1 MDTNKYAVATA
12 SSRFQSVWQNVNLS
26 WEQILEKLGRT
37 VRTNETLG
45 QFRNMPKTEQDNIK
59 DVGGFVGGYLKDG
72 RRKTGFVKNRSLIT
86 LDADFAA
93 EDFVGGVRM
102 FADYTWCVYST
113 HKHTSE
119 KPRLRLVIPLSRPV
133 DCDEYEAIARKV
145 AEEIGIEQFDDTTY
159 QSHRL
164 MYWPSTSI
172 DGEFVFEHEESKPLH
187 ADKYLEKYNDWKD
200 VTSWPASN
208 RTAKARISDVK
219 KQEDPTTKKGV
230 IGAFCRTYTI
240 KEAIDNFLQDEYE
253 LCTSGDRYTYKKGST
268 AAGLVIYEDKFAYS
282 NHATDPAGGRLC
294 NAFDIVRIHKFLQCD
309 EDAKPNTPANKLPS
323 FKAMMDFVSKD
334 DNVKLN
340 IFNEKVVEAQKDF
353 VDEEICQEDNEWVL
367 QLKIDERNGY
377 LNTIDNL
384 VIIFNND
391 RLLKNKFGY
400 NEFTYR
406 FVITGE
412 LPWDNEYPRDWSDSD
427 EANLR
432 HYIEKVYAIKGK
444 DNIKDAVTITA
455 LKNKFHPVRD
465 YLNSLKWDGN
475 KRLENIFC
483 DYLGADR
490 SDYVRFVTR
499 KTLVAAVARIFQPGI
514 KFDNVLTLV
523 GKQGC
528 GKSQIIKRLAGDW
541 FSDSLTTVQGK
552 DAFEQIQGFWLIEMP
567 ELSALRKAETE
578 AIKAFTAKAED
589 SYRAPYERYSTT
601 RKRQCIFLGTTNRYE
616 FLKDPTGNR
625 RFWPIDV
632 NPEKASKNMW
642 EEFDEEEVGQIWA
655 EAVSLYNNGE
665 SVYLDKEELKVI
677 VEEEQE
683 KHFDID
689 PMTNSIINYLNML
702 LPDKW
707 NEMEI
712 YDRRSFVN
720 GSYDFGEIK
729 VTGKNKREKVCVM
742 EVWCEVYGRDKSECK
757 QSDSRAIKDIIMKT
771 GEWEMSKSTLKFGK
785 AYGNQRGFVR
795 KGTATK
801 QK

>member
-1 MDTNKYAVATA
+1 MSKKYGIAIAN
-12 SSRFQSVWQNVNLS
+12 SRFQAVWQNVSLT
-26 WEQILEKLGRT
+26 WEQILERLGRT
-37 VRTNETLG
+37 VRTNETTG
-45 QFRNMPKTEQDNIK
+45 QFRNMPKSEQDNIK
-59 DVGGFVGGYLKDG
+59 DVGGFVGGYLKSG
-72 RRKTGFVKNRSLIT
+72 SRKTGFVKCRSLIT

-93 EDFVGGVRM
+93 EDFVEGIKM
-102 FADYTWCVYST
+102 FADYTWCIYST

-119 KPRLRLVIPLSRPV
+119 KPRLRIIIPLSREV
-133 DCDEYEAIARKV
+133 DCDEYEAISRKV

-159 QSHRL
+159 QSTRL
-164 MYWPSTSI
+164 MYWPSTSA
-172 DGEFVFEHEESKPLH
+172 DGEFVFKHDESKPL
-187 ADKYLEKYNDWKD
+187 DVETYLSKYKDWKD
-200 VTSWPASN
+200 VTAWPTSN
-208 RTAKARISDVK
+208 RTNKARLSALK
-219 KQEDPTTKKGV
+219 KQEDPTEKKGV
-230 IGAFCRTYTI
+230 IGAFCRTYTV
-240 KEAIDNFLQDEYE
+240 KEAIDTFLADTYE
-253 LCTSGDRYTYKKGST
+253 HCTNEDRYTYKPGTSS
-268 AAGLVIYEDKFAYS
+268 AGLVIYDDKFAYS
-282 NHATDPAGGRLC
+282 NHATDPAGGKLC
-294 NAFDIVRIHKFLQCD
+294 NAFDIVRIHKFSQYD
-309 EDAKPNTPANKLPS
+309 EDAKPNTPTNKLPS
-323 FKAMMDFVSKD
+323 FKAMMDFVSND

-353 VDEEICQEDNEWVL
+353 VDEEISQEDNEWVL

-384 VIIFNND
+384 VIILSND
-391 RLLKNKFGY
+391 TLLKNKFGY

-406 FVITGE
+406 YVITRE
-412 LPWDNEYPRDWSDSD
+412 LPWDNEFPRDWSDYD

-432 HYIEKVYAIKGK
+432 HYIEKVYAIRGK

-455 LKNKFHPVRD
+455 LKNKFHPVKD
-465 YLNSLKWDGN
+465 YLNGLKWDG
-475 KRLENIFC
+475 KQRLETLFS

-490 SDYVRFVTR
+490 NDYVKCVTK
-499 KTLVAAVARIFQPGI
+499 KTLVAAVARIFNPGI

-523 GKQGC
+523 GIQGC
-528 GKSQIIKRLAGDW
+528 GKSQIIKRLAVNW

-589 SYRAPYERYSTT
+589 SYRAPYERYTT
-601 RKRQCIFLGTTNRYE
+601 VRKRQCIFLGTTNRYE

-632 NPEKASKNMW
+632 NPKKASKNMW
-642 EEFDEEEVGQIWA
+642 EELDESEIGQIWA
-655 EAVSLYNNGE
+655 EAVSLYKSGE
-665 SVYLDKEELKVI
+665 SVYLDKNELKSI

-689 PMTNSIINYLNML
+689 PMANSVINYLNML

-707 NEMEI
+707 NEMEV
-712 YDRRSFVN
+712 YDRRNFIN

-757 QSDSRAIKDIIMKT
+757 QSDSRAIKDIIMKI
-771 GEWEMSKSTLKFGK
+771 GEWEQSQKLLSFGK
-785 AYGNQRGFVR
+785 NYGRQRGFVR
-795 KGTATK
+795 KLSDTN
-801 QK
+801 